1 VLTDS
6 TGRQWKVSIAALI
19 NRRPLLTE
27 SLNPDI
33 AFLFDHSIESQ
44 SRNSCFSD
52 WEKVAND
59 QEQMIKDKAAG
70 KILGELPFSESKSNI
85 RDRKQL
91 VLNAHLENEMLFN
104 DSQNFKSP
112 YDQLVLVDKNG
123 QLPKIAY
130 DSNMDGLELA
140 QKAAELTKEKL
151 EINFT
156 SPYPQAHYE
165 TVFDEKKASEENCI
179 GEKVFIY
186 HGHGFLFLN
195 FRELSLSNDVRS
207 VWKKPALR
215 ALPLDSKF
223 CF

>member
-1 VLTDS
+1 
-6 TGRQWKVSIAALI
+6 
-19 NRRPLLTE
+19 
-27 SLNPDI
+27 
-33 AFLFDHSIESQ
+33 
-44 SRNSCFSD
+44 
-52 WEKVAND
+52 
-59 QEQMIKDKAAG
+59 
-70 KILGELPFSESKSNI
+70 
-85 RDRKQL
+85 
-91 VLNAHLENEMLFN
+91 
-104 DSQNFKSP
+104 
-112 YDQLVLVDKNG
+112 
-123 QLPKIAY
+123 
-130 DSNMDGLELA
+130 MDGLELA